1 MTGAME
7 LGVQPLDEIMTRL
20 GFANADLVRASAK
33 QLTHKVVQK
42 GRKGR
47 RLTPNARN
55 KILEALNTASAKEKF
70 TLKDLFK
77 Y

>member
-1 MTGAME
+1 MSGNME
-7 LGVQPLDEIMTRL
+7 LGSQPLDGIMTRL
-20 GFANADLVRASAK
+20 GLVNADLVRASAK

-47 RLTPNARN
+47 RLTPNARH
-55 KILEALNTASAKEKF
+55 KILEALNTASVKEKF
-70 TLKDLFK
+70 LLKDIFI